1 MLDQDLPVDFSH
13 FTEALFSNP
22 DKLDLLKKT
31 SLQPSLVS
39 FCLWHAYSGYGRII
53 KRQFKELRDNTH
65 SWHHG
70 ISTQL
75 GEMSAQL
82 KKYPSLGSTT
92 KEIQS
97 FSLEAELTM
106 LESSVSLK
114 HPITKTPRAKLT
126 DSCHNTAQ
134 YCQISLAA
142 LNDDT
147 YHYLERLHTI
157 VFERIPVSTVTE
169 KCKKII
175 FLPFNNNKS
184 KQLPLN
190 I

>member
-1 MLDQDLPVDFSH
+1 MPNTEPTMDFSD
-13 FTEALFSNP
+13 FTKKLFAHTDRLSH
-22 DKLDLLKKT
+22 LEKT

-39 FCLWHAYSGYGRII
+39 FCLWHAYAGYGRIAQ
-53 KRQFKELRDNTH
+53 RQLKGLRDST
-65 SWHHG
+65 SGWHQG
-70 ISTQL
+70 ISTPL
-75 GEMSAQL
+75 GEMTAQL
-82 KKYPSLGSTT
+82 KKYPSLGNST
-92 KEIQS
+92 KEIQD
-97 FSLEAELTM
+97 FSLEAELIM

-126 DSCHNTAQ
+126 DSCNNTAQ
-134 YCQISLAA
+134 YCQISLTS
-142 LNDDT
+142 LSDET
-147 YHYLERLHTI
+147 YRHLEKLHI
-157 VFERIPVSTVTE
+157 VLFERIPVSSITE